1 MFADQRRTTGGTMK
15 LTGERPMEGRTPDS
29 LLALHE
35 AGYREVAACLGTG
48 LILDVGCGV
57 GDESITLAS
66 EGRRLFGI
74 DYSADTAIL
83 ASQEWGTNG
92 SKEHLIDTA
101 CMDGGTLAFRS
112 ECFDAV
118 CSSHII
124 EHFTDPE
131 RHVAELAR
139 VCSDSGAVYVLTPNR
154 PADFENPFHVYL
166 FEQAQL
172 ASMLRLFFEDVEVKG
187 LNGDEALLADFATRR
202 SSGERLLKL
211 DYFNLRRRLPRK
223 LYVWA
228 YEHALPLV
236 YRALGS
242 NVSGVG
248 SGLDHTHL
256 YLTDEVDDTTPVL
269 FAIAKG
275 PRRPWT

>member
-1 MFADQRRTTGGTMK
+1 MK

-35 AGYREVAACLGTG
+35 AGYREVAARLGDGTV
-48 LILDVGCGV
+48 LDVGCGV
-57 GDESITLAS
+57 GDESVTLAAP
-66 EGRRLFGI
+66 GRRLIGI

-83 ASQEWGTNG
+83 AAREWGPQG
-92 SKEHLIDTA
+92 AREHRIDTA
-101 CMDGGTLAFRS
+101 CMDGGRLGFADGS
-112 ECFDAV
+112 FDSV

-131 RHVAELAR
+131 RHVAEIAR
-139 VCSDSGAVYVLTPNR
+139 VCADDGTVFVLTPNR

-172 ASMLRLFFEDVEVKG
+172 ASMLRLFFDDVEVKG
-187 LNGDEALLADFATRR
+187 LQGDEALQADFATRR
-202 SSGERLLKL
+202 ASGEKLLRYDVL
-211 DYFNLRRRLPRK
+211 NLRHRIPRK
-223 LYVWA
+223 AYVWS

-242 NVSGVG
+242 KVSGVG

-256 YLTDEVDDTTPVL
+256 FLTDEVDDSTPVL
-269 FAIAKG
+269 FAIARR
-275 PRRPWT
+275 PRRAGR

>member
-1 MFADQRRTTGGTMK
+1 MK

-35 AGYREVAACLGTG
+35 AGYREVAARLGSGTV
-48 LILDVGCGV
+48 LDVGCGV
-57 GDESITLAS
+57 GDESVTLAGA
-66 EGRRLFGI
+66 GRRLFGI

-83 ASQEWGTNG
+83 AAREWGPAGTR
-92 SKEHLIDTA
+92 EHRIDTA
-101 CMDGGTLAFRS
+101 CMDGGRLGFADGS
-112 ECFDAV
+112 FDAV

-131 RHVAELAR
+131 RHVAEIAR
-139 VCSDSGAVYVLTPNR
+139 VCADDGTVFVLTPNR

-172 ASMLRLFFEDVEVKG
+172 ASMLRLFFNDVEVKG
-187 LNGDEALLADFATRR
+187 LQGDEVLQADFATRR
-202 SSGERLLKL
+202 ASGEKLLRFDVLKL
-211 DYFNLRRRLPRK
+211 RHRVPRK
-223 LYVWA
+223 AYVWG

-242 NVSGVG
+242 KVSGVG

-256 YLTDEVDDTTPVL
+256 FLADEVDDTTPVL
-269 FAIAKG
+269 FAIARR
-275 PRRPWT
+275 PRRAGR